1 MPLPNNPIMFANNP
15 LDRAGNLRRDP
26 DWVKAQ
32 QADETALFVPL
43 WQLCPLVL
51 PEMTQ
56 GDGRDVGWLPRAAL
70 ADAVDAQTMMI
81 FLGINRR
88 GKPLFAADVSRLSNP
103 ESDGPFRGLGVF
115 EDVRT
120 LAAAGDM
127 PDTELA
133 ILAQAKAMLDWN
145 LRHGFCSQCG
155 SPTAMAE
162 AGYKRVCDNCGA
174 EHFPRTDPVV
184 IMLATHEDACLV
196 GRQKGWPEGM
206 FSSLAGFMEPGETI
220 EEAVAREMQ
229 EEAGIDIIGVR
240 YLGTQPWPFPAS
252 MMIGCLAEAA
262 GRNITLDDEELEEA
276 RWISREDVRRAMN
289 GDGPIGVPPRMA
301 IAHQLMKA
309 FADGEG

>member
-26 DWVKAQ
+26 DWVRAQ

-70 ADAVDAQTMMI
+70 ADAVDTQTMMI

-103 ESDGPFRGLGVF
+103 EGDGPFRGLGVF

-262 GRNITLDDEELEEA
+262 GRDITLDDEELEEA

>member
-32 QADETALFVPL
+32 LADETALFVPL
-43 WQLCPLVL
+43 WQLNPLVL
-51 PEMTQ
+51 PEMAQ
-56 GDGRDVGWLPRAAL
+56 GEGRDVGWLPRAAL
-70 ADAVDAQTMMI
+70 ADAVDEQTLTV

-88 GKPLFAADVSRLSNP
+88 GKPLFATDISRLSNP
-103 ESDGPFRGLGVF
+103 EDDGPFRGMGVF
-115 EDVRT
+115 EDLRA
-120 LAAAGDM
+120 LASAGDM

-133 ILAQAKAMLDWN
+133 ILAQAKGMLDWH

-155 SPTAMAE
+155 SPTRMAE

-196 GRQKGWPEGM
+196 GRQKGWPDGM

-229 EEAGIDIIGVR
+229 EEAGIEINRVR
-240 YLGTQPWPFPAS
+240 YFGTQPWPFPAS

-262 GRNITLDDEELEEA
+262 GRDITLDDEELEEA

-309 FADGEG
+309 FADGAG